1 MKYESVQQAQR
12 LIYLTEKYTKL
23 YHLESILSDG

>member
-1 MKYESVQQAQR
+1 MKYESAQQAQR

-23 YHLESILSDG
+23 YHLESI